1 VNGPRLV
8 LNATLAGSYGAVLLA
23 AALAVL
29 HPGVQ
34 ASHLW
39 AGLVPVVVVYAL
51 AAGFLWPL
59 LYALVRFFASHAL
72 HVPAPSL
79 RYIMSFHVANTA
91 VILAALGTLLAT
103 HRRAIDAAATIRLRF
118 LLGAVAA
125 AWAYSAF
132 VCVMPRL
139 KRSTLIQ
146 ASAAGLLLAALSAPL
161 LVYLPGTE
169 AGGRPGPAAGGPVD
183 LPVPRGR
190 LVVLAFD
197 GADLEDVLRLLA
209 DGRLPLLAR
218 LRREGTHGRLQAML
232 PGDTAVQRTLLAT
245 GQLPFRNGVRGP
257 WLRDLL
263 GYPTGLM
270 VVPRGL
276 WFDGLLAPAMRRRP
290 LTVADRRV
298 PALWDLAARAGGVAM
313 AGGWEVDLD
322 LAGPAPAAGAARR
335 RAIAAEFME
344 ADTAVAGDPA
354 AAELLDEL
362 ARAVDADA
370 AAERALDAAAGAP
383 GPGVIAVAFPG
394 LDRVAHRFL
403 RAARPE
409 AFGDVGDAERE
420 RYSEVLPRYYERVEA
435 IVGRGLAIAG
445 PDGWLFV
452 VSAHGM
458 EAASLGRRLVDLA
471 RGPVVPGSHAGA
483 PAGLLFARGPEIR
496 AGASFGR
503 APATEVVPTALHLLG
518 LPIARDLDGSI
529 IERALEEGGVLDRPA
544 VIIDSYGTWP

>member
-1 VNGPRLV
+1 MNGPRLI
-8 LNATLAGSYGAVLLA
+8 LNASLAGSYGAVLLA

-29 HPGVQ
+29 HPGPG
-34 ASHLW
+34 AADLW
-39 AGLVPVVVVYAL
+39 GGLAPVVAVYAVAAGL
-51 AAGFLWPL
+51 LWTV

-72 HVPAPSL
+72 RVPAPSL

-91 VILAALGTLLAT
+91 VILAALGALLAS

-125 AWAYSAF
+125 AWVYSAF
-132 VCVMPRL
+132 VCLVPRL
-139 KRSTLIQ
+139 KRSLMIQ
-146 ASAAGLLLAALSAPL
+146 ASAAGLSLAALSAPL
-161 LVYLPGTE
+161 LVFLPGTE
-169 AGGRPGPAAGGPVD
+169 TGTRPAGGADAAVD
-183 LPVPRGR
+183 LPAPRGR
-190 LVVLAFD
+190 LVLLSFD

-209 DGRLPLLAR
+209 DGRLPVLAR

-232 PGDTAVQRTLLAT
+232 PGDTAVQRTLVAT

-257 WLRDLL
+257 WSRDLL
-263 GYPTGLM
+263 GFPTGFV

-276 WFDGLLAPAMRRRP
+276 WFDGLLAPVMRRRP
-290 LTVADRRV
+290 VTIDDRRA
-298 PALWDLAARAGGVAM
+298 PALWDLAARAGGVSV

-322 LAGPAPAAGAARR
+322 LAGPAPDAGPARR
-335 RAIAAEFME
+335 RALAAEYLE
-344 ADTAVAGDPA
+344 GDPA
-354 AAELLDEL
+354 VADDPVARRLLDEL
-362 ARAVDADA
+362 ARALAADA
-370 AAERALDAAAGAP
+370 AAERALDAAVVSP

-394 LDRVAHRFL
+394 LDRVAHLFL

-420 RYSEVLPRYYERVEA
+420 RYSEVLPRYYERIDAVVE
-435 IVGRGLAIAG
+435 RGLSIAG

-458 EAASLGRRLVDLA
+458 EPSPLGRRLIGLA
-471 RGPVVPGSHAGA
+471 GGPLVPGAHDRA
-483 PAGLLFARGPEIR
+483 PAGLLFARGPEIH
-496 AGASFGR
+496 AGGSFGR
-503 APATEVVPTALHLLG
+503 APATELVPTALHLLG

-544 VIIDSYGTWP
+544 VIIDSYGDRP

>member
-8 LNATLAGSYGAVLLA
+8 VNATVAGLYGAVLLA
-23 AALAVL
+23 AALVVL
-29 HPGVQ
+29 HPEVRGL
-34 ASHLW
+34 HLW
-39 AGLVPVVVVYAL
+39 PGLAPVVAAYAL
-51 AAGFLWPL
+51 AAGLLWPAM
-59 LYALVRFFASHAL
+59 YVVVRFFARHAL

-91 VILAALGTLLAT
+91 VILAALGALMAT

-125 AWAYSAF
+125 AWAYSAL

-139 KRSTLIQ
+139 KRSALVQ
-146 ASAAGLLLAALSAPL
+146 ASAAGLSLAALSAPL
-161 LVYLPGTE
+161 LVFLPGTE
-169 AGGRPGPAAGGPVD
+169 AGARAVAAAGGPVD
-183 LPVPRGR
+183 LPAPRGR

-197 GADLEDVLRLLA
+197 GADLEDILRLHA

-218 LRREGTHGRLQAML
+218 LRREGAHGRLQAMP

-257 WLRDLL
+257 WSRDLL
-263 GYPTGLM
+263 GYPTGFM

-276 WFDGLLAPAMRRRP
+276 WFDGLLAPVMRRHAV
-290 LTVADRRV
+290 TVADRRV
-298 PALWDLAARAGGVAM
+298 PALWDLAARAGGVAV
-313 AGGWEVDLD
+313 AAGWEVDLD
-322 LAGPAPAAGAARR
+322 LAGPAPAAGAARH
-335 RAIAAEFME
+335 RAMAAEFIEGDM
-344 ADTAVAGDPA
+344 AVVGDPA
-354 AAELLDEL
+354 ATGLLDEL
-362 ARAVDADA
+362 ARAVDVDA
-370 AAERALDAAAGAP
+370 AAASALEAAAAAP

-435 IVGRGLAIAG
+435 IVARGLAIAG

-458 EAASLGRRLVDLA
+458 EAAALGRRIVGLA
-471 RGPVVPGSHAGA
+471 GGPLVPGSHAGA

-496 AGASFGR
+496 AGAFFGR

-529 IERALEEGGVLDRPA
+529 IEQALEEGGVLDRPA
-544 VIIDSYGTWP
+544 VIIDTYGAWP